1 MRSITPA
8 SWQLA
13 PEERHPSSLGF
24 QPQAGGRHR
33 TAGRSQAAGRHSLGL
48 KPQARRVQPL
58 PGLARLTPGGPVLAV
73 LVVLGVLF
81 VLSPAH
87 AGEIRVRATLE
98 PERIGIDE
106 TTILTIE
113 VQGGG
118 LRGLRFRPGFE
129 LDNLEVVGAP
139 SQHEEIILGTGR
151 LARSIRLSWKLRPL
165 STGRARIHGLRI
177 RVGGEVVSLGSREV
191 LVQDEPTGLTP
202 TGLSDQEEED
212 PLDRIFRRWEPA
224 WRNRTW
230 RRPDVF
236 LRAEVRPLKPVVGQ
250 QVLYTVH
257 LYTLSD
263 VSMVSPTAV
272 PDFQGFWVREIPQPT
287 KLPTD
292 MVEVEGKRYG
302 RVVLMQRALF
312 PLRPGRH
319 HIQATE
325 FDLLVRTIERRLFG
339 PPVSDSEQLHL
350 RTPAMPLDVQPLPPA
365 PEGFNGAVG
374 RMSLAASLEPAE
386 LRLGEAA
393 TLTLTLSGEGNLQGL
408 PQPPMPKVEGLK
420 VLPPQQE
427 GEDSISGTVING
439 SRTWSYPVIP
449 ERAGDY
455 RLVVPGLP
463 YFDPAAQKYELA
475 RAEPLRLTALPAPPP
490 EKKPAPV
497 AAAVEAPSSRL
508 EGGWRDRLPWLLAVP
523 GVLALVVLLARRR
536 NGAPEKGKLTD
547 REAHRRLEHSLRE
560 AGEESRPRQAAAR
573 IEEAWREL
581 LAERWE
587 IPPGTPST
595 RWAGLLEAKGAD
607 PEAAR
612 ELVRLADDLHYLRYA
627 PQLSTCDSMVSEV
640 LDRCRKLLR
649 KL

>member
-1 MRSITPA
+1 MR
-8 SWQLA
+8 A
-13 PEERHPSSLGF
+13 PL
-24 QPQAGGRHR
+24 
-33 TAGRSQAAGRHSLGL
+33 
-48 KPQARRVQPL
+48 
-58 PGLARLTPGGPVLAV
+58 PVLAV
-73 LVVLGVLF
+73 LGVLC

-106 TTILTIE
+106 TTTLSIE
-113 VQGGG
+113 VRGGG
-118 LRGLRFRPGFE
+118 LRGLHFRPGFE
-129 LDNLEVVGAP
+129 LDNLEVVGGP
-139 SQHEEIILGTGR
+139 YQHEEILLGTGR
-151 LARSIRLSWKLRPL
+151 LARSIRLSWKLRAL

-191 LVQDEPTGLTP
+191 LVQDEPTGLTA
-202 TGLSDQEEED
+202 TDVTYDRQD
-212 PLDRIFRRWEPA
+212 PLDRFFQRWEPA
-224 WRNRTW
+224 WRDRTW

-272 PDFQGFWVREIPQPT
+272 PDFHGFWVREIPQPT

-302 RVVLMQRALF
+302 RVVLLQRALF

-319 HIQATE
+319 QIQATE
-325 FDLLVRTIERRLFG
+325 FDLLVRTIDRRLFG
-339 PPVSDSEQLHL
+339 PPVSSSEQLHL
-350 RTPAMPLDVQPLPPA
+350 KTPAMPLDVQPLPPA
-365 PEGFNGAVG
+365 PPGFTGAVG
-374 RMSLAASLEPAE
+374 RISLAASVEPAE

-408 PQPPMPKVEGLK
+408 PEPPMPRVEGLK

-427 GEDSISGTVING
+427 GEDRISGTTIRG

-455 RLVVPGLP
+455 RLEVPGLP
-463 YFDPAAQKYELA
+463 YFDPAAQRYETA
-475 RAEPLRLTALPAPPP
+475 KVEPVRLTALPAPSGKVP
-490 EKKPAPV
+490 EPAAPV
-497 AAAVEAPSSRL
+497 AGASESSRWD
-508 EGGWRDRLPWLLAVP
+508 GWRDRLPWLLAIP
-523 GVLALVVLLARRR
+523 GVLALVLLLARRR
-536 NGAPEKGKLTD
+536 NGAPGPSKATG
-547 REAHRRLEHSLRE
+547 REAHRRLEQGFKE
-560 AGEESRPRQAAAR
+560 AEQESRPRQAAAR

-595 RWAGLLEAKGAD
+595 RWAGLLEARGAD
-607 PEAAR
+607 PDAAR

-627 PQLSTCDSMVSEV
+627 PQLSTCDSLVGEV
-640 LDRCRKLLR
+640 LDRCRKLVR